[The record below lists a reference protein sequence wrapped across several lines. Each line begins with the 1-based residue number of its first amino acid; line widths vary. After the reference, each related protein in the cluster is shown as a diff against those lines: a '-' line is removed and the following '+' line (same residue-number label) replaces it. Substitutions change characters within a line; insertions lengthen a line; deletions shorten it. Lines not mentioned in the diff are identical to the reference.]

1 MLVII
6 FLIVLLLAGLF
17 LATRAWPLKARAGE
31 SLSTGA
37 DSLLNGSETF
47 TVGTYNIHRAKGVDG
62 QKDLSRI
69 AAVIRDCDI
78 VALQEVEGT
87 RIFRWRD
94 QAKLLSTIRQ
104 RVGHFTPTRKL
115 LFFPQR
121 GNALVSTYS
130 VKNWWTTP
138 LFPSTGR
145 AHRNFSV
152 YQFCSSEGSF
162 HILNTHLSKPSEGER
177 PLEAVM
183 EAFKRY
189 PRAIL
194 MGDFNAAM
202 SHPAM
207 TRLIPGDAVDALS
220 SIESDMRRVDMILV
234 RGLDVEKAW
243 STPVGPSDHPFFAA
257 RIRFNHPEN

>member
-1 MLVII
+1 
-6 FLIVLLLAGLF
+6 
-17 LATRAWPLKARAGE
+17 
-31 SLSTGA
+31 
-37 DSLLNGSETF
+37 
-47 TVGTYNIHRAKGVDG
+47 
-62 QKDLSRI
+62 
-69 AAVIRDCDI
+69 
-78 VALQEVEGT
+78 ALQEVEGT

-94 QAKLLSTIRQ
+94 QAKLLSTILQ

-121 GNALVSTYS
+121 GNALVSVYS
-130 VKNWWTTP
+130 IKNWWTTP

-152 YQFCSSEGSF
+152 YQFCSPEGSF

-194 MGDFNAAM
+194 MGDFNAPT
-202 SHPAM
+202 SHPTM
-207 TRLIPGDAVDALS
+207 TKLIPGDAVDALS
-220 SIESDMRRVDMILV
+220 SIESDTRRVDMILV
-234 RGLDVEKAW
+234 RGLAVEKAW

-257 RIRFNHPEN
+257 RIRFNNPEH